1 MRLWVLTLVRLL
13 GLGLWG
19 LRLLSLGLLRLL
31 RLGGG
36 GGLGLSHKE
45 RVRVQRL
52 FGRSL
57 GSSGSHGWFTG
68 VLVWCCRRGIGRE

>member
-1 MRLWVLTLVRLL
+1 MRLWVLSLVRLL
-13 GLGLWG
+13 RLGLLG

-57 GSSGSHGWFTG
+57 GSSGSHGGFTG
-68 VLVWCCRRGIGRE
+68 VLVWCCR